1 MFDMPFRGLKSAR
14 KRIVFSVF
22 SGKRNELAKQ
32 ACCAK
37 RVHQYSLNI
46 RVSEELAKRSYHAK
60 RFYLLR
66 MNTHPLAEMRA
77 AKRG

>member
-14 KRIVFSVF
+14 KRTAFSAF
-22 SGKRNELAKQ
+22 SGKRDELAKR

-46 RVSEELAKRSYHAK
+46 RILGR
-60 RFYLLR
+60 
-66 MNTHPLAEMRA
+66 TH
-77 AKRG
+77 